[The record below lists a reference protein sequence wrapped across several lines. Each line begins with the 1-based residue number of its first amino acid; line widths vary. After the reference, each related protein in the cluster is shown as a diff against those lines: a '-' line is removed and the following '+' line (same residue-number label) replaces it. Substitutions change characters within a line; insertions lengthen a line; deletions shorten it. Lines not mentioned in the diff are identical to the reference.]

1 MPKQPMSAWFL
12 ALCVLVA
19 VLPAG
24 CGGPSPAPGAGG
36 APTDDRALFARLGD
50 LARQRVHETTPGAAL
65 HQVDVLPGDGRYT
78 FRFVDPAS
86 SRVASATGR
95 IDAKAPAD
103 FTVTTEA
110 VGTLAVPP
118 TTPIDLATLRVGPD
132 GIVAAAVQALGA
144 ATPRTLV
151 LSRRDGRLVWRAV
164 VNGPQGIVSGTVA
177 DETGRF
183 VPDAP

>member
-12 ALCVLVA
+12 ALCAVA
-19 VLPAG
+19 MTLAA
-24 CGGPSPAPGAGG
+24 CGGASPAATGT
-36 APTDDRALFARLGD
+36 APADDRVLFARLGD
-50 LARQRVHETTPGAAL
+50 LARQRVHEATPGATL

-86 SRVASATGR
+86 SRVANATGR

-110 VGTLAVPP
+110 IGTLAVPP

-164 VNGPQGIVSGTVA
+164 VNGPKGIVSGTVA

-183 VPDAP
+183 VPDTP

>member
-1 MPKQPMSAWFL
+1 MPKPSMSAWSVGLWVVAMTL
-12 ALCVLVA
+12 AA
-19 VLPAG
+19 
-24 CGGPSPAPGAGG
+24 CGGATPAAPGT
-36 APTDDRALFARLGD
+36 APADDRVLFVHLGD
-50 LARQRVHETTPGAAL
+50 LARQRIQEATPGAAL

-86 SRVASATGR
+86 SRVVSASGS
-95 IDAKAPAD
+95 ISAKAPAD
-103 FTVTTEA
+103 FSVTTEA
-110 VGTLAVPP
+110 LGTLAVPP

-151 LSRRDGRLVWRAV
+151 LSRQDGRLVWRAV

-183 VPDAP
+183 VPDAR

>member
-1 MPKQPMSAWFL
+1 MPKPSMSAWSVV
-12 ALCVLVA
+12 LCVVA
-19 VLPAG
+19 MTLTA
-24 CGGPSPAPGAGG
+24 CGGAAPAAPGT
-36 APTDDRALFARLGD
+36 APADDRVLFARLGD
-50 LARQRVHETTPGAAL
+50 LARQRVHEAAPGATL

-86 SRVASATGR
+86 SRVASATGS
-95 IDAKAPAD
+95 INAKAPAD

-110 VGTLAVPP
+110 LATLAVPP

-151 LSRRDGRLVWRAV
+151 LSRQDGRLVWRAV
-164 VNGPQGIVSGTVA
+164 VNGPKGIVSGTVA

-183 VPDAP
+183 VPDTP